1 MIHIIIFSFNRALQL
16 EALLSSIQCHWQKT
30 NYKLSVLYNT
40 SGDDFQ
46 KGYDILQRNIQHMSL
61 LRKHV
66 KLLAITSRIT

>member
-46 KGYDILQRNIQHMSL
+46 KGYDILQ
-61 LRKHV
+61 K
-66 KLLAITSRIT
+66 